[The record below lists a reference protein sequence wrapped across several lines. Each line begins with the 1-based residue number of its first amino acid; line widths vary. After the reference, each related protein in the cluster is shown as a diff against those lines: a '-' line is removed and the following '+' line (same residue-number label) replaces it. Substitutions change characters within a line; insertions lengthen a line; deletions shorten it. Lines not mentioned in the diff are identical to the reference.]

1 MRTSGLS
8 PPPSAYQTAPESM
21 HPVSPENKIFVKYED
36 IVIPRKLKPHTA
48 YVVVA
53 KTIMKIDRGT
63 AWNGLVN
70 LAQKSKGQTEVT
82 LPGWGKIYLR
92 RVRLN
97 PEQEILYSH
106 EQFDYDKPE
115 NLPDGVNIFNST
127 SFNTSWTDHK

>member
-1 MRTSGLS
+1 MHVHS
-8 PPPSAYQTAPESM
+8 PHLGNILFE
-21 HPVSPENKIFVKYED
+21 KFED
-36 IVIPRKLKPHTA
+36 IVISRKQKPHTA

-53 KTIMKIDRGT
+53 KILMKINRSE
-63 AWNGLVN
+63 AWKKLVD

-82 LPGWGKIYLR
+82 LSGWGKIYLR

-106 EQFDYDKPE
+106 EQFDYDTTE
-115 NLPDGVNIFNST
+115 NLPDGVKIFNFT